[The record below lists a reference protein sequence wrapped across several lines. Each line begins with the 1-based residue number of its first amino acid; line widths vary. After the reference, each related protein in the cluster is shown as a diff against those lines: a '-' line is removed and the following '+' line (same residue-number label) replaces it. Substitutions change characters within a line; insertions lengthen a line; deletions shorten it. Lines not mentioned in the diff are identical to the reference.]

1 MHFDHDSPAGIW
13 DALAMRLFYR
23 WPQEED
29 LDFLHNIKWD
39 PTYQCMCVYVY
50 MCTRTSCFLYNNVL
64 NIPREIS
71 YCKNWY
77 AGHWSLSDENDKRL
91 KNPQS
96 QLFTIVIKD

>member
-1 MHFDHDSPAGIW
+1 MDSPVGIW
-13 DALAMRLFYR
+13 DAVAMRLFYR
-23 WPQEED
+23 WPQEKD
-29 LDFLHNIKWD
+29 LDFYTISNETLYIMGD
-39 PTYQCMCVYVY
+39 DECICVYVY
-50 MCTRTSCFLYNNVL
+50 MCTSTFCFLYNNVL
-64 NIPREIS
+64 NILRVIP

>member
-1 MHFDHDSPAGIW
+1 MG
-13 DALAMRLFYR
+13 
-23 WPQEED
+23 ED
-29 LDFLHNIKWD
+29 EC
-39 PTYQCMCVYVY
+39 TCVYVY
-50 MCTRTSCFLYNNVL
+50 MCTSTVCFLYNNVL
-64 NIPREIS
+64 NILRVIP